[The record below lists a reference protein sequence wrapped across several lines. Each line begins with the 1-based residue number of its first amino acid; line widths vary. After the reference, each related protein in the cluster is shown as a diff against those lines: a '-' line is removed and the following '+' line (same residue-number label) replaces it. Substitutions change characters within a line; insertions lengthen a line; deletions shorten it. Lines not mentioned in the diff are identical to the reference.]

1 MRFTDPDDPNRTVGG
16 PLTGAGDGHFL
27 PPGHDL
33 KVGLLYPNRFE
44 RIVRVVMQIA
54 FTVACLLA
62 AVLMVLLLGAIS
74 SVADRLNAPDPAPAV
89 TVCPFGDLEC
99 GG

>member
-1 MRFTDPDDPNRTVGG
+1 MRFTDPDDPKRTVVSR
-16 PLTGAGDGHFL
+16 LVAD
-27 PPGHDL
+27 PPDHDL
-33 KVGLLYPNRFE
+33 KVGPLYPNLFE

-62 AVLMVLLLGAIS
+62 CVFMVLGLAALS
-74 SVADRLNAPDPAPAV
+74 SVADRLGSDPAPAV
-89 TVCPFGDLEC
+89 TGCPFGDGEC